1 MAIATPM
8 KAKPP
13 ADYSLVEVQMKS
25 GDIIGITMKV
35 SPAYAGVLPSS
46 LRDGFLTLHNE
57 REGIV
62 LRAKDIVAVRITKI
76 TTE

>member
-1 MAIATPM
+1 MAIGTPIKPM
-8 KAKPP
+8 PP
-13 ADYSLVEVQMKS
+13 AEYSLVEVQMKS

-35 SPAYAGVLPSS
+35 NPAYAGVLPSS

-62 LRAKDIVAVRITKI
+62 LRSADIVAMRITKI